1 MNIKL
6 AVITKIEVQKRNKDR
21 VNVYIDNEY
30 AFSISM
36 ELVYKES
43 LKPKMEI
50 DVERL
55 RDIADKEG
63 YLKCKNAAL
72 KIIERSYKTEKE
84 VRDKLREKE
93 YTDSQI
99 EKSIE
104 FLKEYNFVN
113 DDNYAKAYINDKLSS
128 RGRQKIKYDLIKK
141 GIDIQI
147 IDEKLSL
154 IDSDDERNTAVALAE
169 KKYRTIKKSESDEYK
184 LSGKL
189 YRFLISKGYNYDIV
203 KDVVKEVMKNDE

>member
-1 MNIKL
+1 M

-21 VNVYIDNEY
+21 VNIYLDNEY

-43 LKPKMEI
+43 LKAKMEI
-50 DVERL
+50 DAERL
-55 RDIADKEG
+55 KDIADKEG
-63 YLKCKNAAL
+63 YLKCKNTAL
-72 KIIERSYKTEKE
+72 RIIERSYKTEKE
-84 VRDKLREKE
+84 VRDKLKEKE

-104 FLKEYNFVN
+104 FLKEYNFIN
-113 DDNYAKAYINDKLSS
+113 DDSYAKAYINDKLAS
-128 RGRQKIKYDLIKK
+128 RGRQKIKYDLMRK
-141 GIDIQI
+141 GIDRQI
-147 IDEKLSL
+147 IDEKLSD
-154 IDSDDERNTAVALAE
+154 IDSDDERNTAMVLAE
-169 KKYRTIKKSESDEYK
+169 KKYRSIKKSETDTYK

-203 KDVVKEVMKNDE
+203 KDVVKEVMNAEN

>member
-1 MNIKL
+1 M

-50 DVERL
+50 DIERL

-104 FLKEYNFVN
+104 FLKEYNFIN
-113 DDNYAKAYINDKLSS
+113 DDSYAKAYINDKLSS

-169 KKYRTIKKSESDEYK
+169 KKYRTIKKSETDSYK

-203 KDVVKEVMKNDE
+203 KEVVKEVMENDE

>member
-1 MNIKL
+1 M

-21 VNVYIDNEY
+21 VNIYLDNEY

-55 RDIADKEG
+55 KDIADKEG
-63 YLKCKNAAL
+63 YLKCKNTAL
-72 KIIERSYKTEKE
+72 RIIERSFKTEKE
-84 VRDKLREKE
+84 MRDKLKEKE
-93 YTDSQI
+93 YTDNQI
-99 EKSIE
+99 EKTIE
-104 FLKEYNFVN
+104 FLREYNFIN
-113 DDNYAKAYINDKLSS
+113 DESYVKAYINDKLAS

-141 GIDIQI
+141 GVGRNL
-147 IDEKLSL
+147 IDEKLSC
-154 IDSDDERNTAVALAE
+154 IDSDDEKNTAFNLAK
-169 KKYRTIKKSESDEYK
+169 KKYNSIKKSESDTYK

-189 YRFLISKGYNYDIV
+189 YRFLMSKGYNYELV
-203 KDVVKEVMKNDE
+203 KDVVKEVMNAYEEDL

>member
-1 MNIKL
+1 M

-21 VNVYIDNEY
+21 VNIYLDHEY
-30 AFSISM
+30 AFAISM
-36 ELVYKES
+36 ELVYKEGLS
-43 LKPKMEI
+43 AKMEI
-50 DVERL
+50 DASRL

-72 KIIERSYKTEKE
+72 RIIERSYKTEKE

-104 FLKEYNFVN
+104 FLKEYNFIN
-113 DDNYAKAYINDKLSS
+113 DDSYARAYINDKLAS

-141 GIDIQI
+141 GIDRQI
-147 IDEKLSL
+147 IDEKLSC
-154 IDSDDERNTAVALAE
+154 IDSDDERNTAMILAE
-169 KKYRTIKKSESDEYK
+169 KKYRSISKGETDAYK

-189 YRFLISKGYNYDIV
+189 YRFLLSKGYNYDLV
-203 KDVVKEVMKNDE
+203 KDVVKDVMKSEE

>member
-1 MNIKL
+1 M

-43 LKPKMEI
+43 LKPRMEI

>member
-1 MNIKL
+1 M

>member
-1 MNIKL
+1 M

-21 VNVYIDNEY
+21 VNIYLDNEY

-43 LKPKMEI
+43 LKAKMEI

-63 YLKCKNAAL
+63 YLKCKNSAL
-72 KIIERSYKTEKE
+72 RIIERSYKTEKE

-104 FLKEYNFVN
+104 FLKEYNFIN
-113 DDNYAKAYINDKLSS
+113 DDSYAKAYINDKLAS

-141 GIDIQI
+141 GIDKQI
-147 IDEKLSL
+147 IDEKLSC
-154 IDSDDERNTAVALAE
+154 IDSDDEKNTALALAE
-169 KKYRTIKKSESDEYK
+169 KKYRSISKSETDSYK

-203 KDVVKEVMKNDE
+203 KDVVKDVMNSEE

>member
-1 MNIKL
+1 M

-113 DDNYAKAYINDKLSS
+113 DDSYAKAYINDK
-128 RGRQKIKYDLIKK
+128 
-141 GIDIQI
+141 
-147 IDEKLSL
+147 
-154 IDSDDERNTAVALAE
+154 
-169 KKYRTIKKSESDEYK
+169 
-184 LSGKL
+184 
-189 YRFLISKGYNYDIV
+189 
-203 KDVVKEVMKNDE
+203 

>member
-1 MNIKL
+1 M

-21 VNVYIDNEY
+21 VNIYLDNEY

-55 RDIADKEG
+55 KDIADKEG
-63 YLKCKNAAL
+63 YLKCKNTAL
-72 KIIERSYKTEKE
+72 RIIERSFKTEKE
-84 VRDKLREKE
+84 MRDKLKEKE
-93 YTDSQI
+93 YTDNQI
-99 EKSIE
+99 EKTIE
-104 FLKEYNFVN
+104 FLREYNFIN
-113 DDNYAKAYINDKLSS
+113 DESYVKAYINDKLAS

-141 GIDIQI
+141 GVDRNL
-147 IDEKLSL
+147 IDEKLSC
-154 IDSDDERNTAVALAE
+154 IDSDDEKNTAFNLAK
-169 KKYRTIKKSESDEYK
+169 KKYNSIKKSESDTYK

-189 YRFLISKGYNYDIV
+189 YRFLMSKGYNYELV
-203 KDVVKEVMKNDE
+203 KDVVKEVMNAYEEDL